1 MTQHDKLHTYTYA
14 IVPSKPWHIANW
26 KKLAI
31 IAAGISLGGCS
42 STFNDMENPFELN
55 IEPWVKP
62 YERSNLADPIMAIGR
77 NPIAMSF
84 AKHVNEARE
93 GARGA
98 DGGAG
103 GGCGCN

>member
-1 MTQHDKLHTYTYA
+1 MNQKKYSS
-14 IVPSKPWHIANW
+14 IGNIA
-26 KKLAI
+26 KLAL
-31 IAAGISLGGCS
+31 IAAGFSLGGCS
-42 STFNDMENPFELN
+42 STFEEMEAPFGLSN

-84 AKHVNEARE
+84 AKHVNESRE

>member
-1 MTQHDKLHTYTYA
+1 M
-14 IVPSKPWHIANW
+14 
-26 KKLAI
+26 KKHRCLLATVVFG
-31 IAAGISLGGCS
+31 ALMSSGCV
-42 STFNDMENPFELN
+42 STLSE

-62 YERSNLADPIMAIGR
+62 YERSHLADPIMSVSR
-77 NPIAMSF
+77 NPIAL
-84 AKHVNEARE
+84 AYTKHVFEARE